1 MIGNKTEKNTIG
13 NKTAYVHCFSVH
25 VLMYVLL
32 KEGLAV
38 YKYHCTAL
46 TIDALENVYTVR
58 SCTVL

>member
-1 MIGNKTEKNTIG
+1 
-13 NKTAYVHCFSVH
+13 
-25 VLMYVLL
+25 MYVLL

-58 SCTVL
+58 SCTVLWKMDMRKIHNKTDFEEVNLSEQINI